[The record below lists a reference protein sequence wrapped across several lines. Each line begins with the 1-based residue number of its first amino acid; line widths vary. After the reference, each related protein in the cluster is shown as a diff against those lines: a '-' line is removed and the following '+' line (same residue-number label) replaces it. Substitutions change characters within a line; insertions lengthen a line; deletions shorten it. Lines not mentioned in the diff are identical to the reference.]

1 MLFRV
6 EAAVLIG
13 VTHPTC
19 TMELAKWNVP
29 SNKKAIKPGKLSNFL
44 IKQDSY
50 KKKLAGDSMEAVA
63 TKAKRKQN
71 YTPLSEEGKIYFSNK
86 KRVRSD
92 IYNVLKT
99 TSPNCCFVKV
109 MEDKSMLIF
118 FTFCM
123 MKSMT
128 YMRLYCIM
136 KKFKCFSVVYV
147 CIKVTFFIR

>member
-109 MEDKSMLIF
+109 MEDKSMLIRNTNIIKF
-118 FTFCM
+118 PETLCKRAENFR
-123 MKSMT
+123 KS
-128 YMRLYCIM
+128 
-136 KKFKCFSVVYV
+136 KSFS
-147 CIKVTFFIR
+147 ISDTIQ